1 MTQFGSVARAVAIAL
16 LLALLV
22 PVWEARAVQP
32 ATPAG
37 NGATVYVDPAG
48 RFTLP
53 LPTGWTSETRGDI
66 GVITSPEG
74 GITVYAL
81 ALPGTDVPE
90 ALAEAWR
97 IVDPAFDLAPG
108 EPLEVPAMA
117 GLRPFTLI
125 EYQGAPA
132 DQVVQAVGQEAD
144 GTVYAL
150 LVRAD
155 REEAARRE
163 SQMQTAALGLQIT
176 GVEQISLLGVS
187 PRTLTP
193 ALLAE
198 VDVFV
203 AESMERFGIPGVAYA
218 VVQDGE
224 IVHAAGFGVT
234 EAGGSEVVTAETQM
248 LVGSVTKPMTT
259 MYMGSIVDDGAMR
272 WDTPVVESLPSFAV
286 ADPEITPR
294 LTMRDLVCACTGVP
308 RRDLELVFES
318 KGVTAAETIASLRE
332 FTFFTP
338 VGEAFQYSNQMVA
351 AGGYIAALASGGDLP
366 TVHEDYVL
374 GMEQR
379 IFGPIGMDDTTFSEA
394 DVWARGNYALPH
406 ALALDGAVTSFPLDV
421 EVGVEAVAPAGG
433 AWSTVEDLGRFVVT
447 QLQRGRAP
455 DGTRVVSEENL
466 TETWLP
472 QVQVAP
478 GFAYGLGWIVTDY
491 QEQPLLY
498 HTGGTLG
505 YNAEVALLPEAGLGV
520 AVVVNRGN
528 VLAFAEAV
536 RTRVLEVAFEQ
547 PPAGEAALEFA
558 IEQQRQELADL
569 AATLEPV
576 DEIEVQ
582 SFLGTWNHP
591 ALGDATLSLED
602 GRLMLDA
609 GEVASELAAVRGD
622 GADGQMLVTVTPP
635 LGGLRVSLRDE
646 GGERTL
652 VVHDPASTDLYV
664 FGTVSPAAATPVARP

>member
-1 MTQFGSVARAVAIAL
+1 MNRILSFLRAVAIVG
-16 LLALLV
+16 LLALLA
-22 PVWEARAVQP
+22 PVWTALAAQP
-32 ATPAG
+32 ATPATD
-37 NGATVYVDPAG
+37 GATIYVDPAG

-53 LPTGWTSETRGDI
+53 LPTGWTSETMGDV
-66 GVITSPEG
+66 GVIASPEG
-74 GITVYAL
+74 DITVYAL
-81 ALPGTDVPE
+81 ALPETDVPE

-97 IVDPAFDLAPG
+97 IVDPAFDLSPG

-117 GLRPFTLI
+117 GLRPFTLV
-125 EYQGAPA
+125 EYQGAPT

-155 REEAARRE
+155 REEAARRQ

-176 GVEQISLLGVS
+176 GVEQVSLLGVS
-187 PRTLTP
+187 PRRLTP
-193 ALLAE
+193 PLLAE
-198 VDVFV
+198 VDSFV
-203 AESMERFGIPGVAYA
+203 TETMERFGIPGAAYA

-224 IVHAAGFGVT
+224 IVHAEGFGVT
-234 EAGGSEVVTAETQM
+234 EVGGSDPITAGTQM

-259 MYMGSIVDDGAMR
+259 AYMGSIVDDRAMR
-272 WDTPVVESLPSFAV
+272 WDTPAVAILPSFAV

-308 RRDLELVFES
+308 RRDLELAFES
-318 KGVTAAETIASLRE
+318 EGGTAAEMIASLCD

-338 VGEAFQYSNQMVA
+338 IGEAFQYSNQMVA
-351 AGGYIAALASGGDLP
+351 AGGYIAALAAGGDLP
-366 TVHEDYVL
+366 TVHEDYVA

-394 DVWARGNYALPH
+394 EVRERGNYALPH
-406 ALALDGAVTSFPLDV
+406 ALALDGTVTSFPLDV

-455 DGTRVVSEENL
+455 DGTRVISEENL
-466 TETWLP
+466 TETWTP

-536 RTRVLEVAFEQ
+536 RTRVLELAFEQ
-547 PPAGEAALEFA
+547 SPAGEAALEFA
-558 IEQQRQELADL
+558 IEQQRQALADL
-569 AATLEPV
+569 AATIEPV
-576 DEIEVQ
+576 DEGEVRP
-582 SFLGTWNHP
+582 FLGMWSHP

-609 GEVASELAAVRGD
+609 GEVASELAAVRGS
-622 GADGQMLVTVTPP
+622 GAEGQMLVTVTPP
-635 LGGLRVSLRDE
+635 LGGLRVSLREED
-646 GGERTL
+646 GERVL
-652 VVHDPASTDLYV
+652 VVHDPASTDRYV
-664 FGTVSPAAATPVARP
+664 FAPETSHR